1 MAREAEKIRSI
12 NTPGWDGVNSS
23 ADVTRIHNVSEQES
37 LDLLYN
43 RCVRTSHIINLRPAL
58 LDTWC

>member
-23 ADVTRIHNVSEQES
+23 ADVTRIHNVLSDSPLRATQGES
-37 LDLLYN
+37 
-43 RCVRTSHIINLRPAL
+43 RQSHAH
-58 LDTWC
+58 